1 MVTTLPT
8 TTLDVIQAG
17 VVPYAEAEELQERL
31 WSARCHEEI
40 LDTVLVLQH
49 PPVITLGQS
58 GGLEDVRVSIKQLA
72 ARGVE
77 LHSTN
82 RGGRATFHGPG
93 QLVVYPIVKLPDRD
107 LHTYLWKLEEAIIRT
122 VSAWGVAAD
131 RDERYPGVW
140 VDRDKL
146 AAVGIAV
153 RDDVTTHGA
162 ALNVNVD
169 LSYFDLITPCD
180 IADRGVT
187 SMQKLLG
194 HTVPMREV
202 EDEFIR
208 QFCNR

>member
-1 MVTTLPT
+1 MVTTPLAAF
-8 TTLDVIQAG
+8 DVIRAG
-17 VVPYAEAEELQERL
+17 VVPYAEAEQLQERL
-31 WSARCHEEI
+31 WSARCHDK
-40 LDTVLVLQH
+40 LPDTLLLLQH

-58 GGLEDVRVSIKQLA
+58 GGLEDVRVPIKQLA
-72 ARGVE
+72 ARRVE
-77 LHSTN
+77 VHSTN

-107 LHTYLWKLEEAIIRT
+107 LHAYVWRLEEAIIRT
-122 VSAWGVAAD
+122 VNVWGITAD
-131 RDERYPGVW
+131 RDEYYPGVW

-153 RDDVTTHGA
+153 RDDVATHGA

-169 LSYFDLITPCD
+169 LSYFDLITPCGL
-180 IADRGVT
+180 ADRGVT
-187 SMQKLLG
+187 SMQKFLG
-194 HTVPMREV
+194 DSVSMRDV

>member
-1 MVTTLPT
+1 MVITLPA
-8 TTLDVIQAG
+8 TLNAIRAG
-17 VVPYAEAEELQERL
+17 VVPYAEAEQLQERL
-31 WSARCHEEI
+31 WSARCHDEI
-40 LDTVLVLQH
+40 PDTLLILQH

-58 GGLEDVRVSIKQLA
+58 GGLEDVRVPIEQLA
-72 ARGVE
+72 TRHVK
-77 LHSTN
+77 LYSTK

-93 QLVVYPIVKLPDRD
+93 QLVAYPIVKLPDRD
-107 LHTYLWKLEEAIIRT
+107 LHAYLWGLEEAIIHT
-122 VSAWGVAAD
+122 ASAWGIAAD

-140 VDRDKL
+140 VNRDKL

-169 LSYFDLITPCD
+169 LSYFDLITPCG

-187 SMQKLLG
+187 SMHKVLG
-194 HTVPMREV
+194 HSVPMREV

-208 QFCNR
+208 QFCDR

>member
-1 MVTTLPT
+1 MVTTLPK
-8 TTLDVIQAG
+8 TTLDVIRAG
-17 VVPYAEAEELQERL
+17 VVPYAEAEQLQERL

-58 GGLEDVRVSIKQLA
+58 GGLEDVRVSIKHLA
-72 ARGVE
+72 ACGVE

-93 QLVVYPIVKLPDRD
+93 QLVVYPIVKLPDHD
-107 LHTYLWKLEEAIIRT
+107 LHTYVWKLEEAIIRT

-140 VDRDKL
+140 VDLDKL

-169 LSYFDLITPCD
+169 LSYFDLITPCG

-187 SMQKLLG
+187 SMKKLLG
-194 HTVPMREV
+194 RAVPMREV

>member
-17 VVPYAEAEELQERL
+17 VVPYAEAEQLQERL
-31 WSARCHEEI
+31 WSARCHNEI
-40 LDTVLVLQH
+40 PDTLLVLQH

-58 GGLEDVRVSIKQLA
+58 GGLEDVHVSIKQLT

-107 LHTYLWKLEEAIIRT
+107 LHTYLWKLEEAIIGT

-140 VDRDKL
+140 VNRNKL

-169 LSYFDLITPCD
+169 LSYFDLITPCG

-187 SMQKLLG
+187 SMCKLLG
-194 HTVPMREV
+194 HSVSMREI
-202 EDEFIR
+202 EDEFIQ

>member
-169 LSYFDLITPCD
+169 LSYFDLITPCG

-194 HTVPMREV
+194 RAVPMREV